1 MKKIYVAGSINMDLV
16 IKTDTFPV
24 NGMTVMGSGFMTNPG
39 GKGANQAVAIAKAEG
54 DVKMIGAVGDAFG
67 SELINTLNEYN
78 VKTDLVVKHKNISSG
93 IAVIVISEND
103 NRIIL
108 DSGSNGLVSLNQVK
122 ASLIDASIGDYFLT
136 QLEIPVDV
144 VEESIKYAKDLG
156 LVTIL
161 NPAPAQKINDEVF
174 KYLDFFTPNQTEC
187 EFYTG
192 IRPTNIDEAKQAA
205 KILLNKGVK
214 NVIITLGSLGALAVS
229 ESSCEF
235 AKAYKVDPVDTTA
248 AGDTFVGVTTC
259 FLSKG
264 YEIKD
269 AIKYGNLAAS
279 ITVQRAG
286 AQQSIPYLEE
296 ILASGKES
304 NN

>member
-16 IKTDTFPV
+16 IKTDIFPQ

-54 DVKMIGAVGDAFG
+54 NVKMIGAVGDAFG
-67 SELINTLNEYN
+67 NELIETLNNYKVN
-78 VKTDLVVKHKNISSG
+78 TDLIKHHNNISSG

-108 DSGSNGLVSLNQVK
+108 DSGSNGLVTLEQIKESLV
-122 ASLIDASIGDYFLT
+122 DAESGDYFLT
-136 QLEIPVDV
+136 QQEIPVDV
-144 VEESIKYAKDLG
+144 VEQSIKYAKDLG

-161 NPAPAQKINDEVF
+161 NPAPAQKIDESVF
-174 KYLDFFTPNQTEC
+174 EYLDFFIPNQTEC

-192 IRPTNIDEAKQAA
+192 IKPSNIDEAVKAGQVL
-205 KILLNKGVK
+205 IDKGVK
-214 NVIITLGSLGALAVS
+214 NVIITLGSLGALAINKDGH
-229 ESSCEF
+229 EF
-235 AKAYKVDPVDTTA
+235 AKAYKVNAIDTTA

-264 YEIKD
+264 YDIKE
-269 AIKYGNLAAS
+269 AIKHGNLAAR
-279 ITVQRAG
+279 ITVQRPG

-296 ILASGKES
+296 ILSDGEKG